1 MRCAIDFYKV
11 PQKFPYGQFLWRDKG
26 AVALLVLN
34 FRLPALCFSIILTG
48 FPFLVLLSFLIRIIL
63 GNCET
68 SSKSFEPDLQEVDV
82 DNKSFKT

>member
-1 MRCAIDFYKV
+1 MKKCFLHFSHDAKLRLSGFVMSYGKIQYKKIV
-11 PQKFPYGQFLWRDKG
+11 SRGWHARTNAEKFGVDIET
-26 AVALLVLN
+26 V
-34 FRLPALCFSIILTG
+34 I
-48 FPFLVLLSFLIRIIL
+48 